1 VSASANGGDG
11 FNSSITEVNNASKV
25 YDNIN
30 LIGRGGGGGGAGGNS
45 GRNGSSGGGVA
56 HNQTNGGIGTQGN
69 TRWNGTSYI
78 AGGFNGAK
86 LFFGSRGS
94 GGGGAIDIVDT
105 YSIGSGGDGFHGK
118 SGYSFRYNF
127 GLSVGQYVGAE
138 DRLYLVVVVVV
149 LFLIPQHM

>member
-1 VSASANGGDG
+1 MVNKVLKTGTHKVNVGKGGTVSASANGGDG

-45 GRNGSSGGGVA
+45 GRNG
-56 HNQTNGGIGTQGN
+56 
-69 TRWNGTSYI
+69 
-78 AGGFNGAK
+78 
-86 LFFGSRGS
+86 GS